1 MKVCELNS
9 YPWCCWCCEDVVDTG
24 VRSSSWNLSLVA
36 SVVMQE
42 EARIRQL
49 HNSISPPCN
58 HTTTHFNPDH
68 RLLKTGNLHII
79 KLINP
84 DNPQCFQP
92 ELVSKKTFN
101 KTFFRTT
108 VAQTLLNNCVIK
120 WVHSREF
127 LENSENIQFTVGHVG
142 THYFNCCCTETKYV
156 PLNINCTL
164 SNTKFCR
171 FCSRTKNLIESL
183 KCFLWRGTSRLQW
196 LLQCLIDHQDCHS
209 QHCDLWWS
217 AHYWVLHHSSLSQLG
232 KHAAALISAG
242 GSTDEQA
249 ASLAGSN
256 RVGPALLRSPP
267 LHCTM
272 KLGADMARIR
282 FYLHLNNP
290 WFY

>member
-24 VRSSSWNLSLVA
+24 VRSSSWKLSLVA

-42 EARIRQL
+42 EARTRQL

-68 RLLKTGNLHII
+68 RLQKTGNLHII

-142 THYFNCCCTETKYV
+142 THYFNCCCTKTKYI

-171 FCSRTKNLIESL
+171 FCIKTKNLIESL
-183 KCFLWRGTSRLQW
+183 KCFLWRGTPRLQW

-217 AHYWVLHHSSLSQLG
+217 AHYWVLHHSSLSARKTCCCADQRRGLNWWTSSFSG
-232 KHAAALISAG
+232 RQQQSRPSIAKVASSSLHYETWCSHGQNQILSRQPLI
-242 GSTDEQA
+242 
-249 ASLAGSN
+249 
-256 RVGPALLRSPP
+256 
-267 LHCTM
+267 
-272 KLGADMARIR
+272 
-282 FYLHLNNP
+282 
-290 WFY
+290 